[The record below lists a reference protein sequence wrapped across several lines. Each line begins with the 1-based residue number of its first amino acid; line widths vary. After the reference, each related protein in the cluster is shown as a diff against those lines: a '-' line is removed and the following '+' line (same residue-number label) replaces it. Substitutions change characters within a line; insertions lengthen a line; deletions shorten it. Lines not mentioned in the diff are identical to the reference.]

1 MNIKD
6 NPCKRCTK
14 ATLETIGDF
23 DYGCSSPCKLADYY
37 FTDLT
42 IKVDTLVKFAELL
55 KGEVQ

>member
-6 NPCKRCTK
+6 NPCKRCQK
-14 ATLETIGDF
+14 ATLETIGDL

-42 IKVDTLVKFAELL
+42 TKVDTLVRLAELM
-55 KGEVQ
+55 KEETK